1 MKRHESIIALSR
13 EHHFGLLFCWKIRQA
28 LKKQVAPER
37 MLPYVKYFWDNNLQP
52 HFKEEETLLFSELQD
67 TLVAQAMSEHKHIEQ
82 LAGELIAKESV
93 QTVEFSILATALND
107 HIRFEER
114 TLFPHLE
121 KELSQNQLLV
131 LGQKLLELHPT
142 RERDDYND
150 EFWV

>member
-37 MLPYVKYFWDNNLQP
+37 MLPYVKYFWDNHLQP

-67 TLVAQAMSEHKHIEQ
+67 TLVDQAMSEHNHIEQ
-82 LAGELIAKESV
+82 LASELIAKESV
-93 QTVEFSILATALND
+93 HAAEFSILAAALD
-107 HIRFEER
+107 GHIRFEER

-121 KELSQNQLLV
+121 KELSQDQLLI
-131 LGQKLLELHPT
+131 LGQKLQDLHPT
-142 RERDDYND
+142 REKDDYHD